1 MTRKDIMFLRMRL
14 LLVAAI
20 LISAASASA
29 GQLPNAGSAGQ
40 RAGARGGRGQ
50 ADLWPDK
57 KKVLLV
63 ADVQT
68 GYHHDAINHGM
79 AIVERLGR
87 ESGAYVAFLRTDAQ
101 LITKQPI
108 LGQGKY
114 AGGNNQIRT
123 LDFFHAGFFFPPRDG
138 AMSEQQKKKLL
149 SLVRDHGQ

>member
-1 MTRKDIMFLRMRL
+1 MTRKDIMFLRIRL
-14 LLVAAI
+14 LIVAAI

-29 GQLPNAGSAGQ
+29 GQLPNAGRAGQ
-40 RAGARGGRGQ
+40 RAGGRGGRGQ

-87 ESGAYVAFLRTDAQ
+87 ESGASWTFLRQDSHPLNNAA
-101 LITKQPI
+101 I
-108 LGQGKY
+108 L
-114 AGGNNQIRT
+114 
-123 LDFFHAGFFFPPRDG
+123 
-138 AMSEQQKKKLL
+138 
-149 SLVRDHGQ
+149 